1 MKRKGI
7 QVRQVQNSL
16 LRPFFDTPKFTRDL
30 ETAYKEMW
38 CISLAGNPPTLIEVG
53 TLI

>member
-16 LRPFFDTPKFTRDL
+16 LRPFFDTSRFTKDL

-38 CISLAGNPPTLIEVG
+38 RIFLAGEPPRRIEVG